1 MLVFDTVI
9 FALTLGKALYV
20 GSSRRR
26 TVVDVVLRDGT
37 MYFGYVSRDDKCTG
51 ISSLT
56 HH

>member
-37 MYFGYVSRDDKCTG
+37 MYFGYVFCNSGRLGD
-51 ISSLT
+51 IRLT
-56 HH
+56 RR

>member
-37 MYFGYVSRDDKCTG
+37 MYFGYVSCNSRGFGCT
-51 ISSLT
+51 SLT
-56 HH
+56 RR